1 MKALLL
7 APLCAANSVFWEGE
21 REGEAFKTVLMLHR
35 AALMKTE
42 GQREGRE
49 IAISSGRNSAD
60 FSPGLFFN

>member
-1 MKALLL
+1 MKALIL

-21 REGEAFKTVLMLHR
+21 REAFKAVLMLHR